1 MTEKIYLASD
11 HGGVIL
17 KDKLVNHLKSKNVE
31 VIDLGPEV
39 GNSVDYPDYADKL
52 CNAVLE
58 SNNSRGVLI
67 CGTGIGMSIAANK
80 VKDIRATLVWNEF
93 TAKMSREHNNS
104 NVLVMGERVL
114 NHDRALDYA
123 DIWLTTDFGGERHQR
138 RLDKISA
145 LEK

>member
-58 SNNSRGVLI
+58 SPNSRGILI

-80 VKDIRATLVWNEF
+80 ISGIKSNACLGRVHSENE
-93 TAKMSREHNNS
+93 SRTQQLQCAS
-104 NVLVMGERVL
+104 FR
-114 NHDRALDYA
+114 
-123 DIWLTTDFGGERHQR
+123 
-138 RLDKISA
+138 
-145 LEK
+145 